1 MGAGEE
7 VLAGLVG
14 WLVGWVGGG
23 GGECLA
29 RRLANRL
36 DRAAAG
42 LARHELAEF
51 VKVDCEGAG
60 VSEEGPPW

>member
-1 MGAGEE
+1 M
-7 VLAGLVG
+7 
-14 WLVGWVGGG
+14 VGWVGGG